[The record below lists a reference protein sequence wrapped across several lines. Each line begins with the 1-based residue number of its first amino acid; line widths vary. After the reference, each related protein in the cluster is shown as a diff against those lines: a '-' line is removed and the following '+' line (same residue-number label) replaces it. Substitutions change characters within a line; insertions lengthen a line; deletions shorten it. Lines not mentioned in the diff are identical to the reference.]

1 AKTQRHCRP
10 TEGQAEEPQHKNRR
24 WESRDDRK
32 QREERGGD
40 SQGRDAQPERRDN
53 APPSLLLPLENISL
67 LFAGGRPGRIP
78 HRSPLALP
86 RPSIEAAPQSI
97 RSRWPPAA
105 EPSRGR
111 TLGQS
116 SAPPPKAFVGAFA
129 RNQANQGAIITTSGF
144 SSEAASYAEQ
154 VPTRILLID
163 GHRRT
168 RLMVRYGLGIQVE
181 RTVHVV
187 EDDEVFFEGLW
198 VTCHIQHVTSVMRTR
213 KSAHIYVDVNVAL
226 LMGLLTSWI
235 YVPRLENK
243 PLIEIANAADIPPL
257 LLYLWITARQDMQL
271 AWDI

>member
-105 EPSRGR
+105 EPSRGGAR
-111 TLGQS
+111 SGNRVLLHPKLSLEHLREIKQIKARS
-116 SAPPPKAFVGAFA
+116 S
-129 RNQANQGAIITTSGF
+129 
-144 SSEAASYAEQ
+144 
-154 VPTRILLID
+154 LLAD
-163 GHRRT
+163 
-168 RLMVRYGLGIQVE
+168 
-181 RTVHVV
+181 
-187 EDDEVFFEGLW
+187 
-198 VTCHIQHVTSVMRTR
+198 
-213 KSAHIYVDVNVAL
+213 SAVKL
-226 LMGLLTSWI
+226 LLT
-235 YVPRLENK
+235 RNK
-243 PLIEIANAADIPPL
+243 SLPESS
-257 LLYLWITARQDMQL
+257 
-271 AWDI
+271 